1 MAGRLLLLGDVVEAA
16 DEMADLV
23 LLILDA
29 TDHEPYW
36 EEMAIPVQALL
47 LAEPVSLLIDGDD
60 DLLLQ
65 AVAII
70 GRPQGLDML
79 TEHLLARKAGDAA
92 EGVIDLEDDAAVV
105 HHQQTVVGVEGHLGQ
120 AQGIVVGEALQFDGR
135 PFTLFVE
142 GIEQGNGVGQRPVQQ
157 QGDLAQGGAA
167 LTL

>member
-1 MAGRLLLLGDVVEAA
+1 
-16 DEMADLV
+16 MADLV

-120 AQGIVVGEALQFDGR
+120 AQGIVVGEALQLDGG
-135 PFTLFVE
+135 PLTLLVE